1 MAGKAAQTSRE
12 MPAMISFLRPV
23 ASIAAA
29 TLGSSQALTV
39 DRSMI
44 LMPGRAST
52 SSGNVGP
59 HMLSR
64 AVVVTMIGRFSAF
77 AAFARATTLCFSFDC
92 KFISRDH
99 RNPQVR
105 LDVLGLLLPD
115 LILLFPG
122 VLEKIFII

>member
-52 SSGNVGP
+52 SSGKVP
-59 HMLSR
+59 H
-64 AVVVTMIGRFSAF
+64 AVSGGGGYDDRQLQRF
-77 AAFARATTLCFSFDC
+77 RCLRQ
-92 KFISRDH
+92 RDH
-99 RNPQVR
+99 I
-105 LDVLGLLLPD
+105 VLQLARRIIADACHEAD
-115 LILLFPG
+115 LVVDENDSG
-122 VLEKIFII
+122 IFRC